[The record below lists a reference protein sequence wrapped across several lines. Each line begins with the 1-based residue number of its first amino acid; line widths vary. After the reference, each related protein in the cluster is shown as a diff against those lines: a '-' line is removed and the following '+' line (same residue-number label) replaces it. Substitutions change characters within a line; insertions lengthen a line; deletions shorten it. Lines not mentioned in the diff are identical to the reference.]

1 MRDSLRPAGGERPG
15 RPLRR
20 VPLHGAPDDG
30 RPGGPLGRPAGA
42 PGAPAGAPL
51 RGAEDEPRR
60 GAHQGPHGD
69 PNAGP
74 NAGPHGDPHGSPPQ
88 GWRARLRGSLRG
100 GPPGGLRGGLR
111 LLSLRA
117 TFAVSFAAVTAV
129 VTVVVGI
136 LSYSAAA
143 RLVRVDQQ
151 SVFAE
156 VVQDLR
162 DEVRQ
167 HRMTPDDFSSS
178 APGHDIVRPA
188 RTDVQVLGPDG
199 GVLDSGSPDL
209 PVTAHD
215 LRIAA
220 SATAGKMVEH
230 KDVVVADGVYRIATV
245 ALGDGRGAVQV
256 AQEFSD
262 TEDLLRALQQRT
274 LMMMVIVVTAAGLFG
289 WWLARRI
296 TRRLVILTSAAEN
309 VARTRQLGI
318 EVPVTGHDEV
328 GRLGRAF
335 DRMLGRL
342 AQSEE
347 DQRRLVQ
354 DAGHELRTPLTS
366 LRTNIS
372 LLRRIDELP
381 AATREELVADLT
393 QEARELTDLVNELV
407 DLAAGQSDNEPP
419 QHVDLA
425 DIAEDVV
432 GLARRRTGR
441 EILLHVSGDTTTDGR
456 PGMLQR
462 ALSNLVENAAKFDSI
477 CAGPIEIDVS
487 GPARPGT
494 VRVEVLDRGPGI
506 EDEDLV
512 RVFDRFYRAADAR
525 SLPGS
530 GLGLSIVREVAL
542 AHGGAPFAR
551 RREGGGTVIGFTVG
565 GAGDQAATGVRS
577 S

>member
-1 MRDSLRPAGGERPG
+1 M
-15 RPLRR
+15 LRR
-20 VPLHGAPDDG
+20 P
-30 RPGGPLGRPAGA
+30 
-42 PGAPAGAPL
+42 
-51 RGAEDEPRR
+51 
-60 GAHQGPHGD
+60 
-69 PNAGP
+69 
-74 NAGPHGDPHGSPPQ
+74 
-88 GWRARLRGSLRG
+88 
-100 GPPGGLRGGLR
+100 R
-111 LLSLRA
+111 LLSLRT
-117 TFAVSFAAVTAV
+117 TFAVSFAAVTAA
-129 VTVVVGI
+129 VTLLVGV

-143 RLVRVDQQ
+143 RLVRVDQE
-151 SVFAE
+151 SVFDQ
-156 VVQDLR
+156 VVRDLR
-162 DEVRQ
+162 DEVRTT
-167 HRMTPDDFSSS
+167 RMSPDDFSSS

-199 GVLDSGSPDL
+199 HIVDPGSPGL
-209 PVTAHD
+209 PVTDAD
-215 LRIAA
+215 RRIAA
-220 SATAGKMVEH
+220 AGTSGRLAEH
-230 KDVVVADGVYRIATV
+230 NDVDVADDVYRVATV
-245 ALGDGRGAVQV
+245 ALGGGRGAVQV

-274 LMMMVIVVTAAGLFG
+274 LILMVAVVVAAGLFG

-296 TRRLVILTSAAEN
+296 TRRLVILTSAAED
-309 VARTRQLGI
+309 VARTRRLGI
-318 EVPVTGHDEV
+318 QVPVTGYDEV

-381 AATREELVADLT
+381 PATREDLVADLT

-407 DLAAGQSDNEPP
+407 DLAAGQSDTEPP
-419 QHVDLA
+419 QRVDLT
-425 DIAEDVV
+425 DLAEEVA

-441 EILLHVSGDTTTDGR
+441 EILVHASGDTTTDGR
-456 PGMLQR
+456 PGMLTR
-462 ALSNLVENAAKFDSI
+462 AISNLVENAAKFDSD
-477 CAGPIEIDVS
+477 GRSPIEIDIA

-494 VRVEVLDRGPGI
+494 VRVAVLDRGPGI
-506 EDEDLV
+506 ADRDLI

-542 AHGGAPFAR
+542 AHGGAPFALR
-551 RREGGGTVIGFTVG
+551 RDEGGAVIGFTVG
-565 GAGDQAATGVRS
+565 GG
-577 S
+577 

>member
-1 MRDSLRPAGGERPG
+1 MG
-15 RPLRR
+15 R
-20 VPLHGAPDDG
+20 
-30 RPGGPLGRPAGA
+30 
-42 PGAPAGAPL
+42 
-51 RGAEDEPRR
+51 
-60 GAHQGPHGD
+60 
-69 PNAGP
+69 
-74 NAGPHGDPHGSPPQ
+74 
-88 GWRARLRGSLRG
+88 
-100 GPPGGLRGGLR
+100 LR
-111 LLSLRA
+111 LLLARPRPKLVSLRT
-117 TFAVSFAAVTAV
+117 TFAVSFAAVTAA
-129 VTVVVGI
+129 VTVLVGV

-143 RLVRVDQQ
+143 RLVRVDQE
-151 SVFAE
+151 SVFDE

-162 DEVRQ
+162 DEVRDQ
-167 HRMTPDDFSSS
+167 RMAPQDFSSA

-199 GVLDSGSPDL
+199 SVVDGGSPGL
-209 PVTAHD
+209 PVGSAD
-215 LRIAA
+215 RAVAAA
-220 SATAGKMVEH
+220 STAGRMAVH
-230 KDVVVADGVYRIATV
+230 KDVDVGSDVYRVATV
-245 ALGDGRGAVQV
+245 ALGGGRGAVQV

-274 LMMMVIVVTAAGLFG
+274 VILMIAVVTAAGLFG

-296 TRRLVILTSAAEN
+296 THRLVILTTAAED
-309 VARTRQLGI
+309 VARTRRLGVQ
-318 EVPVTGHDEV
+318 VPVTGHDEV

-381 AATREELVADLT
+381 PDTRLELVADLT

-407 DLAAGQSDNEPP
+407 DLAAGQSDSEPP
-419 QHVDLA
+419 RQVDLA
-425 DIAEDVV
+425 DLAEEVA

-441 EILLHVSGDTTTDGR
+441 QILIRTSGTTTAYGR
-456 PGMLQR
+456 PAMLQR
-462 ALSNLVENAAKFDSI
+462 AVSNLVENATKFDREGR
-477 CAGPIEIDVS
+477 APVEIAVT
-487 GPARPGT
+487 GPARPGV

-506 EDEDLV
+506 AEADLT

-542 AHGGAPFAR
+542 SHEGAPFAAR
-551 RREGGGTVIGFTVG
+551 RAGGGSVIGFTVG
-565 GAGDQAATGVRS
+565 GSGEEPARARDR
-577 S
+577 

>member
-1 MRDSLRPAGGERPG
+1 MSRRRWRLVSLRT
-15 RPLRR
+15 
-20 VPLHGAPDDG
+20 
-30 RPGGPLGRPAGA
+30 
-42 PGAPAGAPL
+42 
-51 RGAEDEPRR
+51 
-60 GAHQGPHGD
+60 
-69 PNAGP
+69 
-74 NAGPHGDPHGSPPQ
+74 
-88 GWRARLRGSLRG
+88 
-100 GPPGGLRGGLR
+100 
-111 LLSLRA
+111 
-117 TFAVSFAAVTAV
+117 TFAVSFAAVTAA
-129 VTVVVGI
+129 VTVLVGV

-143 RLVRVDQQ
+143 RLVRVDQE
-151 SVFAE
+151 SVFDE

-167 HRMTPDDFSSS
+167 RAMHPGDFSSA

-199 GVLDSGSPDL
+199 AVVDPGSPGL
-209 PVTAHD
+209 PVV
-215 LRIAA
+215 AA
-220 SATAGKMVEH
+220 DRDVAAAPTAGTLTEH
-230 KDVVVADGVYRIATV
+230 EDVDVGNDVYRVATV
-245 ALGDGRGAVQV
+245 ALGGGRGAVQV

-262 TEDLLRALQQRT
+262 TEDLLRALLRRT
-274 LMMMVIVVTAAGLFG
+274 LLLMAAVVTAAGLFG

-296 TRRLVILTSAAEN
+296 THRLVILTTAAED
-309 VARTRQLGI
+309 VARTRRLGVQ
-318 EVPVTGHDEV
+318 VPVTGYDEV

-381 AATREELVADLT
+381 PATRDELVADLG

-407 DLAAGQSDNEPP
+407 DLAAGQSDTEPP
-419 QHVDLA
+419 RRIDLA
-425 DIAEDVV
+425 DLAEEVAV
-432 GLARRRTGR
+432 LARRRTGR
-441 EILLHVSGDTTTDGR
+441 QILVRASGDTTTHGR
-456 PGMLQR
+456 AGMLQR
-462 ALSNLVENAAKFDSI
+462 ALSNLVENATKFDRGGR
-477 CAGPIEIDVS
+477 APVEINVT

-506 EDEDLV
+506 TDADLT

-542 AHGGAPFAR
+542 SHGGAPFAHGR
-551 RREGGGTVIGFTVG
+551 AGGGSVIGFTVG
-565 GAGDQAATGVRS
+565 GHRASEA
-577 S
+577 

>member
-1 MRDSLRPAGGERPG
+1 VGRLARLLRRRRPG
-15 RPLRR
+15 L
-20 VPLHGAPDDG
+20 V
-30 RPGGPLGRPAGA
+30 
-42 PGAPAGAPL
+42 
-51 RGAEDEPRR
+51 
-60 GAHQGPHGD
+60 
-69 PNAGP
+69 
-74 NAGPHGDPHGSPPQ
+74 
-88 GWRARLRGSLRG
+88 SL
-100 GPPGGLRGGLR
+100 
-111 LLSLRA
+111 A
-117 TFAVSFAAVTAV
+117 TTFAVSFAAVTAA
-129 VTVVVGI
+129 VTVLVGI
-136 LSYSAAA
+136 LSYGAAA

-151 SVFAE
+151 SVFDE

-162 DEVRQ
+162 DEVRE
-167 HRMTPDDFSSS
+167 HRMTPEDFSSS
-178 APGHDIVRPA
+178 APGHDLVRPA
-188 RTDVQVLGPDG
+188 RTDVQVLGADG
-199 GVLDSGSPDL
+199 SVVDPGSPGL
-209 PVTAHD
+209 PVVVAD
-215 LRIAA
+215 RVVAA
-220 SATAGKMVEH
+220 ATKAGRLAEH
-230 KDVVVADGVYRIATV
+230 KDVDVGSDVYRVATV
-245 ALGDGRGAVQV
+245 SLGGGRGAVQV

-274 LMMMVIVVTAAGLFG
+274 LILMAAVVVGAGLFG

-296 TRRLVILTSAAEN
+296 TRRLVILTSAAED
-309 VARTRQLGI
+309 VARTRRLGI
-318 EVPVTGHDEV
+318 QVPVTGYDEV

-381 AATREELVADLT
+381 PETRAELVADLG

-419 QHVDLA
+419 QRVDLA
-425 DIAEDVV
+425 DIAEDVA

-441 EILLHVSGDTTTDGR
+441 EVVVRVSGDTTTDGR
-456 PGMLQR
+456 PGMLTR
-462 ALSNLVENAAKFDSI
+462 AVSNLVENAAKFDR
-477 CAGPIEIDVS
+477 AGRAPIEITVT

-506 EDEDLV
+506 TEADLI

-542 AHGGAPFAR
+542 AHGGAPFALR
-551 RREGGGTVIGFTVG
+551 RDGGGSAIGFTVG
-565 GAGDQAATGVRS
+565 GA
-577 S
+577 

>member
-1 MRDSLRPAGGERPG
+1 MRG
-15 RPLRR
+15 
-20 VPLHGAPDDG
+20 
-30 RPGGPLGRPAGA
+30 
-42 PGAPAGAPL
+42 
-51 RGAEDEPRR
+51 
-60 GAHQGPHGD
+60 
-69 PNAGP
+69 
-74 NAGPHGDPHGSPPQ
+74 
-88 GWRARLRGSLRG
+88 RARRRLARLLTGRRRTG
-100 GPPGGLRGGLR
+100 
-111 LLSLRA
+111 LLSLRG

-129 VTVVVGI
+129 VTLLVGL
-136 LSYSAAA
+136 LSYTAAA
-143 RLVRVDQQ
+143 RLVRVDQE
-151 SVFAE
+151 SVFDE

-162 DEVRQ
+162 GEVRQ
-167 HRMTPDDFSSS
+167 RAMTPDDFSSS
-178 APGHDIVRPA
+178 APGHDLVRPA

-199 GVLDSGSPDL
+199 AVVDPGNPGL
-209 PVTAHD
+209 PVE
-215 LRIAA
+215 AA
-220 SATAGKMVEH
+220 DRRVAAAPVAGRMIQH
-230 KDVVVADGVYRIATV
+230 RDVDVGSDVYRVATV
-245 ALGDGRGAVQV
+245 ALGGGRGAVQI

-274 LMMMVIVVTAAGLFG
+274 LLLMSAIVVLAGLFG

-296 TRRLVILTSAAEN
+296 TRRLTVLTDAAED
-309 VARTRQLGI
+309 VARTRRLGI
-318 EVPVTGHDEV
+318 QVPVTGYDEV

-381 AATREELVADLT
+381 PGAREELVTDLG

-407 DLAAGQSDNEPP
+407 DLAAGQSDTEPA
-419 QHVDLA
+419 QRVDLA
-425 DIAEDVV
+425 EIAEDVAV
-432 GLARRRTGR
+432 LARRRTGR
-441 EILLHVSGDTTTDGR
+441 RVEVRACGDTTLTGR

-462 ALSNLVENAAKFDSI
+462 ALTNLVENAAKFDRDGT
-477 CAGPIEIDVS
+477 APIEIGVA

-506 EDEDLV
+506 ADDDLL
-512 RVFDRFYRAADAR
+512 RVFDRFYRAPDAR

-542 AHGGAPFAR
+542 AHGGAPFAFH
-551 RREGGGTVIGFTVG
+551 REGGGTAIGFT
-565 GAGDQAATGVRS
+565 AGRAGEGRTRTVREGT
-577 S
+577 

>member
-1 MRDSLRPAGGERPG
+1 MGRLGRLPAGRRPKLVSLRT
-15 RPLRR
+15 
-20 VPLHGAPDDG
+20 
-30 RPGGPLGRPAGA
+30 
-42 PGAPAGAPL
+42 
-51 RGAEDEPRR
+51 
-60 GAHQGPHGD
+60 
-69 PNAGP
+69 
-74 NAGPHGDPHGSPPQ
+74 
-88 GWRARLRGSLRG
+88 
-100 GPPGGLRGGLR
+100 
-111 LLSLRA
+111 
-117 TFAVSFAAVTAV
+117 TFAVSFAAVTAA
-129 VTVVVGI
+129 VTILVGI

-151 SVFAE
+151 TVFDE

-167 HRMTPDDFSSS
+167 NHMSPGDFSSA
-178 APGHDIVRPA
+178 APGHDLVRPA

-199 GVLDSGSPDL
+199 HVVDAGSPGL
-209 PVTAHD
+209 PVTGAD
-215 LRIAA
+215 ARIAA
-220 SATAGKMVEH
+220 ETLSGQVAEH
-230 KDVVVADGVYRIATV
+230 KDVDVGSDVYRVATV
-245 ALGDGRGAVQV
+245 SLGGGRGAVQV

-262 TEDLLRALQQRT
+262 VEDLLRALQQRT
-274 LMMMVIVVTAAGLFG
+274 LLLMAAVVVGAGLFG

-296 TRRLVILTSAAEN
+296 TRRLVVLTDAAED
-309 VARTRQLGI
+309 VARTRRLGI
-318 EVPVTGHDEV
+318 QVPVAGHDEV

-381 AATREELVADLT
+381 PKAREELVADLG

-407 DLAAGQSDNEPP
+407 DLAAGQSDTEPP
-419 QHVDLA
+419 RRVDLA
-425 DIAEDVV
+425 DIAEEVAGV
-432 GLARRRTGR
+432 ARRRSGR
-441 EILLHVSGDTTTDGR
+441 EILLRASGDTTTDGR
-456 PGMLQR
+456 PGMLTR
-462 ALSNLVENAAKFDSI
+462 ALSNLVENAVKFDQGGR
-477 CAGPIEIDVS
+477 APVEIVVA

-494 VRVEVLDRGPGI
+494 IRVQVLDRGPGI
-506 EDEDLV
+506 TDHDLA

-542 AHGGAPFAR
+542 AHGGDAFAHR
-551 RREGGGTVIGFTVG
+551 RDGGGTVIGFTVG
-565 GAGDQAATGVRS
+565 GFTVDGGA
-577 S
+577 